1 MCAAQCYRAA
11 TVRERVLRPD
21 ILMGY
26 VHELL
31 SQVVSSLLRNK
42 LRSFLTMAGIAWGV
56 ASIVLIVA
64 MGDGFKQG
72 QRNNTKQLGESIVLV
87 FPGRTEK
94 QVGGQRAGRRI
105 RFTYDDI
112 DDIRTECY
120 LVSRVI
126 GELQNGALVASP
138 YNSGSFTINGVEPL
152 YAKIRTIP
160 IAQGRFLL
168 QPDETGAERVAV
180 LGDNVRKQL
189 FADRNT
195 ALGSQIF
202 LNGLPFR
209 IVGLMPAKNQNSSYN
224 GLDSD
229 KVYIPYTTMVRDLP
243 PKDPNFHPG
252 IVNDI
257 IYVPASLKEWKAAR
271 QQVLRVLGRNHEF
284 EPDDPGAVYI
294 WDTVESAELVDQIFV
309 SMTAFLGAIAVI
321 TLSLGGVGVLNIM
334 LVSVT
339 ERTRE
344 IGLRKAVGATRR
356 RIMLDFLVEGVLLA
370 VTSGVLGFLSA
381 YGLAS
386 AVNSLPL
393 KADMFAGLPVSGT
406 TTAWAFGALAI
417 VAIASALFP
426 AWRAASLTP
435 VEALRY
441 ER

>member
-1 MCAAQCYRAA
+1 
-11 TVRERVLRPD
+11 
-21 ILMGY
+21 MGY
-26 VHELL
+26 LSELL
-31 SQVVSSLLRNK
+31 SDVASSLLRNK
-42 LRSFLTMAGIAWGV
+42 LRSLLTMAGIAWGV

-72 QRNNTKQLGESIVLV
+72 QRNNTKQLGENIVLL

-112 DDIRTECY
+112 ADIRTECY

-126 GELQNGALVASP
+126 GELQNGAKVASA
-138 YNSGSFTINGVEPL
+138 YNSGSFTVNGVEPL
-152 YAKIRTIP
+152 YSKIRTIP
-160 IAQGRFLL
+160 IAHGRFLID
-168 QPDETGAERVAV
+168 PDETDAARVAV

-189 FADRNT
+189 FGARNT
-195 ALGSQIF
+195 AIGTNIF

-209 IVGLMPAKNQNSSYN
+209 IVGLMPSKNQNSSYN
-224 GLDSD
+224 GLDGD
-229 KVYIPYTTMVRDLP
+229 KIYVPYATMVRDLP
-243 PKDPNFHPG
+243 PKDDNFHPG

-257 IYVPASLKEWKAAR
+257 VYVPSSLTGWKAAR
-271 QQVLRVLGRNHEF
+271 QQVLRVLGRNHQF
-284 EPDDPGAVYI
+284 DVDDKGAVYI
-294 WDTVESAELVDQIFV
+294 WDTVESAELVDQIFI

-321 TLSLGGVGVLNIM
+321 TLTLGGVGVLNIM

-344 IGLRKAVGATRR
+344 IGLRKAIGARRR
-356 RIMLDFLVEGVLLA
+356 RIMADFLAEGVILA
-370 VTSGVLGFLSA
+370 GLSGLVGFLGA

-386 AVNSLPL
+386 LVNLLPQS
-393 KADMFAGLPVSGT
+393 DMFAGLPVKGA
-406 TTAWAFGALAI
+406 TTAWSFGALAV

-441 ER
+441 DR

>member
-1 MCAAQCYRAA
+1 
-11 TVRERVLRPD
+11 
-21 ILMGY
+21 MGY
-26 VHELL
+26 LRELL
-31 SQVVSSLLRNK
+31 AQVVSSLLRNK
-42 LRSFLTMAGIAWGV
+42 LRSLLTMAGIAWGV

-72 QRNNTKQLGESIVLV
+72 QRNNTKQLGENIVLL

-105 RFTYDDI
+105 RFDYDDI
-112 DDIRTECY
+112 RDIRTECY

-126 GELQNGALVASP
+126 GELQNGAKAASP
-138 YNSGSFTINGVEPL
+138 YNSGSFTVNGVEPL
-152 YAKIRTIP
+152 YSKIRTIP
-160 IAQGRFLL
+160 IAQGRFLVD
-168 QPDETGAERVAV
+168 PDDRNAERVAV

-189 FADRNT
+189 FGERTT

-209 IVGLMPAKNQNSSYN
+209 IVGLMPSKNQNSSYN
-224 GLDSD
+224 GLDGD
-229 KVYIPYTTMVRDLP
+229 KIYVPYSTMVRDLP
-243 PKDPNFHPG
+243 PKDENFHPG

-257 IYVPASLKEWKAAR
+257 IYVPSSLAHWKEAR
-271 QQVLRVLGRNHEF
+271 RQVMRVLARNHQF
-284 EPDDPGAVYI
+284 EPDDEGAVYF
-294 WDTVESAELVDQIFV
+294 WDTVESAEMVDRIFV
-309 SMTAFLGAIAVI
+309 SMTVFLGTIAVV
-321 TLSLGGVGVLNIM
+321 TLTLGGVGVMNIM

-344 IGLRKAVGATRR
+344 IGLRKAVGATRH
-356 RIMLDFLVEGVLLA
+356 RIMIDFLVEGVLLA
-370 VTSGVLGFLSA
+370 GLSGLLGFLGA

-386 AVNSLPL
+386 VVNSLPL
-393 KADMFAGLPVSGT
+393 KADMFAGLPVKGAT
-406 TTAWAFGALAI
+406 VAWSFGALAVI
-417 VAIASALFP
+417 AIASALFP

>member
-1 MCAAQCYRAA
+1 
-11 TVRERVLRPD
+11 
-21 ILMGY
+21 MGY
-26 VHELL
+26 LRELL
-31 SQVVSSLLRNK
+31 AQVVSSLLRNK

-64 MGDGFKQG
+64 MGDGFKLG
-72 QRNNTKQLGESIVLV
+72 QRNNTKQLGESIVLL

-105 RFTYDDI
+105 LFNYDDI
-112 DDIRTECY
+112 RDIRTECY
-120 LVSRVI
+120 LVNRVV
-126 GELQNGALVASP
+126 GELQNGVKVSSP
-138 YNSGSFTINGVEPL
+138 YNSGSFTVNGVEPL
-152 YAKIRTIP
+152 YSKIRTIP
-160 IAQGRFLL
+160 IAQGRFLVGA
-168 QPDETGAERVAV
+168 DENDAARVAV

-189 FADRNT
+189 FGERNT
-195 ALGSQIF
+195 ALGAQIF

-229 KVYIPYTTMVRDLP
+229 KIYVPYATVVRDLP
-243 PKDPNFHPG
+243 PKDDNFHPG

-257 IYVPASLKEWKAAR
+257 IYVPASLTEWKAAR
-271 QQVLRVLGRNHEF
+271 RQVLRVLGRNHQF
-284 EPDDPGAVYI
+284 DPTDQGAVYI

-321 TLSLGGVGVLNIM
+321 TLTLGGVGVMNIM

-344 IGLRKAVGATRR
+344 IGLRKAIGATRR
-356 RIMLDFLVEGVLLA
+356 RILIDFLVEGVLLA
-370 VTSGVLGFLSA
+370 SLSGVMGFLGA

-386 AVNSLPL
+386 LVNSLPL
-393 KADMFAGLPVSGT
+393 QSDMFGGLPVKAA
-406 TTAWAFGALAI
+406 TTAWSFGALA
-417 VAIASALFP
+417 VTAIASAVFP

>member
-1 MCAAQCYRAA
+1 
-11 TVRERVLRPD
+11 
-21 ILMGY
+21 MGY
-26 VHELL
+26 LRELL
-31 SQVVSSLLRNK
+31 SEVASSLLRNK
-42 LRSFLTMAGIAWGV
+42 LRSLLTMAGIAWGV

-72 QRNNTKQLGESIVLV
+72 QRNNTKQLGENIVLL

-112 DDIRTECY
+112 DDIRRECY
-120 LVSRVI
+120 RVSRVI
-126 GELQNGALVASP
+126 GELQNGAKVASA
-138 YNSGSFTINGVEPL
+138 YNSGSFTVNGVEPL
-152 YAKIRTIP
+152 YSKIRTIP
-160 IAQGRFLL
+160 IAQGRFLTDS
-168 QPDETGAERVAV
+168 DETDAERVAV

-189 FADRNT
+189 FGERST
-195 ALGSQIF
+195 ALDGQVF

-224 GLDSD
+224 GLDGD
-229 KVYIPYTTMVRDLP
+229 KIYVPYATMVRDLP
-243 PKDPNFHPG
+243 PKDDNFHPG

-257 IYVPASLKEWKAAR
+257 IYVPSSLTEWKAAR
-271 QQVLRVLGRNHEF
+271 RQVLRVLGRNHQF
-284 EPDDPGAVYI
+284 DTDDKGVVYI
-294 WDTVESAELVDQIFV
+294 WDTVESAELVDQIFI

-321 TLSLGGVGVLNIM
+321 TLTLGGVGVLNIM

-344 IGLRKAVGATRR
+344 IGLRKAIGATRH
-356 RIMLDFLVEGVLLA
+356 RIMIDFLAEGVILA
-370 VTSGVLGFLSA
+370 GLSGVVGFLGA

-386 AVNSLPL
+386 LVNSLPL
-393 KADMFAGLPVSGT
+393 KSDMFAGLPVKGA
-406 TTAWAFGALAI
+406 TTAWSFAALAV

>member
-1 MCAAQCYRAA
+1 MSY
-11 TVRERVLRPD
+11 L
-21 ILMGY
+21 
-26 VHELL
+26 HELL
-31 SQVVSSLLRNK
+31 SQVATSLFRNK

-72 QRNNTKQLGESIVLV
+72 QRNNTKQLGENIVLL

-94 QVGGQRAGRRI
+94 QVGGQRAGRRV
-105 RFTYDDI
+105 RFNCDDI
-112 DDIRTECY
+112 RDIRTECY
-120 LVSRVI
+120 LVSRVV
-126 GELQNGALVASP
+126 GELQNGAKAASP
-138 YNSGSFTINGVEPL
+138 YNSGSFTVNGVEPL
-152 YAKIRTIP
+152 YSKIRTIP
-160 IAQGRFLL
+160 IAQGRFLIE
-168 QPDETGAERVAV
+168 PDESDAERVAV
-180 LGDNVRKQL
+180 LGDNVRNQL
-189 FADRNT
+189 FGARNT
-195 ALGSQIF
+195 ALGSRIF

-224 GLDSD
+224 GLDGD
-229 KVYIPYTTMVRDLP
+229 KIYVPYATMVRDLP
-243 PKDPNFHPG
+243 PKDDNFHPG

-257 IYVPASLKEWKAAR
+257 IYVPSSLTGWKAAR
-271 QQVLRVLGRNHEF
+271 QQVLRVLGRNHQF
-284 EPDDPGAVYI
+284 EPDDKGAVYI
-294 WDTVESAELVDQIFV
+294 WDTVESAELVDRIFV

-321 TLSLGGVGVLNIM
+321 TLTLGGVGVLNIM

-344 IGLRKAVGATRR
+344 IGLRKAIGATRR
-356 RIMLDFLVEGVLLA
+356 RIMMDFLAEGVILA
-370 VTSGVLGFLSA
+370 GLSGVVGFLCA

-386 AVNSLPL
+386 LVNMLPQS
-393 KADMFAGLPVSGT
+393 DMFAGLPVKGA
-406 TTAWAFGALAI
+406 TTAWSFAALAI

>member
-1 MCAAQCYRAA
+1 
-11 TVRERVLRPD
+11 
-21 ILMGY
+21 MGY
-26 VHELL
+26 VRELL
-31 SQVVSSLLRNK
+31 AQVVSSLLRNK

-72 QRNNTKQLGESIVLV
+72 QRNNTKQLGENIVLL
-87 FPGRTEK
+87 FPGQTEK

-120 LVSRVI
+120 LVKRVI
-126 GELQNGALVASP
+126 GELQNGAKAASP
-138 YNSGSFTINGVEPL
+138 YNSGSFTVNGVEPQ
-152 YAKIRTIP
+152 YSQIRTIP
-160 IAQGRFLL
+160 IARGRFLIDADD
-168 QPDETGAERVAV
+168 QSSERVAV

-189 FADRNT
+189 FGERNIP
-195 ALGSQIF
+195 LDSQIF

-209 IVGLMPAKNQNSSYN
+209 IVGLMPAKSQNSSYN
-224 GLDSD
+224 GMDSD
-229 KVYIPYTTMVRDLP
+229 KIYIPYATMVRDLP
-243 PKDPNFHPG
+243 PKDENFHPG

-257 IYVPASLKEWKAAR
+257 IYVPASLSEWKAAR
-271 QQVLRVLGRNHEF
+271 QQVLRVLGRNHQF
-284 EPDDPGAVYI
+284 DPDDKGAVYI
-294 WDTVESAELVDQIFV
+294 WDTVESAELVDQIFI
-309 SMTAFLGAIAVI
+309 SMTFFLGTIAVV
-321 TLSLGGVGVLNIM
+321 TLTLGGVGVMNIM

-344 IGLRKAVGATRR
+344 IGLRKAIGATRR
-356 RIMLDFLVEGVLLA
+356 RILVDFLVEGVVLA
-370 VTSGVLGFLSA
+370 GLSGVLGFLAA

-386 AVNSLPL
+386 IVNAMPL
-393 KADMFAGLPVSGT
+393 QSDMFAGLPVRGA
-406 TTAWAFGALAI
+406 TTAWSFGALAVI
-417 VAIASALFP
+417 AIASAVFP

>member
-1 MCAAQCYRAA
+1 
-11 TVRERVLRPD
+11 
-21 ILMGY
+21 MGY
-26 VHELL
+26 LNELL
-31 SQVVSSLLRNK
+31 SEVASSLFRNK

-72 QRNNTKQLGESIVLV
+72 QRNNTKQLGENIVLL

-94 QVGGQRAGRRI
+94 QVGGQRAGRQI

-126 GELQNGALVASP
+126 GELQNGAKVASA
-138 YNSGSFTINGVEPL
+138 YNSGSFTVNGVEPL
-152 YAKIRTIP
+152 YSKIRTIP
-160 IAQGRFLL
+160 IAQGRFLID
-168 QPDETGAERVAV
+168 PDETAAERVAV

-189 FADRNT
+189 FGERPT
-195 ALGSQIF
+195 AIGTKIF

-224 GLDSD
+224 GLDGD
-229 KVYIPYTTMVRDLP
+229 KIYVPYSTMVRDLP
-243 PKDPNFHPG
+243 PKDDNFHPG

-257 IYVPASLKEWKAAR
+257 IYVPSSLTGWKAAR
-271 QQVLRVLGRNHEF
+271 QQVLRVLGRNHQF
-284 EPDDPGAVYI
+284 EPDDKGAVYI
-294 WDTVESAELVDQIFV
+294 WDTVESAELVDRIFV

-321 TLSLGGVGVLNIM
+321 TLTLGGVGVLNIM

-344 IGLRKAVGATRR
+344 IGLRKAIGATRR
-356 RIMLDFLVEGVLLA
+356 RIMMDFLAEGVILA
-370 VTSGVLGFLSA
+370 GLSGVVGFLCA

-386 AVNSLPL
+386 LVNMLPQS
-393 KADMFAGLPVSGT
+393 DMFAGLPVKGA
-406 TTAWAFGALAI
+406 TTAWSFAALAI

>member
-1 MCAAQCYRAA
+1 
-11 TVRERVLRPD
+11 
-21 ILMGY
+21 MGY
-26 VHELL
+26 IHELL
-31 SQVVSSLLRNK
+31 SQVASSLLRNK

-72 QRNNTKQLGESIVLV
+72 QRNNTKQLGESIVLL

-94 QVGGQRAGRRI
+94 QVGGQRAGRRV
-105 RFTYDDI
+105 RFDYDDI
-112 DDIRTECY
+112 RDIRTECF

-126 GELQNGALVASP
+126 GELQNGAKAGSP
-138 YNSGSFTINGVEPL
+138 YNSGTFTVNGVEPQ
-152 YAKIRTIP
+152 YSKIRTIP
-160 IAQGRFLL
+160 IAQGRFLADS
-168 QPDETGAERVAV
+168 DEENTERVAV

-189 FADRNT
+189 FGERTT

-202 LNGLPFR
+202 IDGLPYH
-209 IVGLMPAKNQNSSYN
+209 IVGLMPAKTQNSGYN
-224 GLDSD
+224 GMDSD
-229 KVYIPYTTMVRDLP
+229 KIYIPYSSMVRDLP
-243 PKDPNFHPG
+243 PTDENFHPG

-271 QQVLRVLGRNHEF
+271 RQVLRVLGRNHQF
-284 EPDDPGAVYI
+284 DPDDEGAVYI
-294 WDTVESAELVDQIFV
+294 WDTVESAELVDRIFI
-309 SMTAFLGAIAVI
+309 SMTAFLATIAVV
-321 TLSLGGVGVLNIM
+321 TLTLGGVGVMNIM

-344 IGLRKAVGATRR
+344 IGLRKAIGATRH
-356 RIMLDFLVEGVLLA
+356 RILIDFLVEGVMLA
-370 VTSGVLGFLSA
+370 GLSGILGFLGA

-386 AVNSLPL
+386 LVNAMPL
-393 KADMFAGLPVSGT
+393 QSDMFTGLPVSGS
-406 TTAWAFGALAI
+406 TTAWSFGALAVI
-417 VAIASALFP
+417 AIASAVFP

>member
-1 MCAAQCYRAA
+1 
-11 TVRERVLRPD
+11 
-21 ILMGY
+21 MGY
-26 VHELL
+26 LKELL
-31 SQVVSSLLRNK
+31 SDVASSLLRNK

-72 QRNNTKQLGESIVLV
+72 QRNSTKQLGENIVLL

-112 DDIRTECY
+112 ADIRTECY

-126 GELQNGALVASP
+126 GELQNGAKVASA
-138 YNSGSFTINGVEPL
+138 YNSGSFTVNGVEPM
-152 YAKIRTIP
+152 YSKIRTIP
-160 IAQGRFLL
+160 IAQGRFLID
-168 QPDETGAERVAV
+168 PDETDAARVAV

-189 FADRNT
+189 FGARNT
-195 ALGSQIF
+195 AIGTNIF

-209 IVGLMPAKNQNSSYN
+209 IVGLMPAKNQNNSYN
-224 GLDSD
+224 GLDGD
-229 KVYIPYTTMVRDLP
+229 KIYLPYATMVRDLP
-243 PKDPNFHPG
+243 PKDDNFHPG

-257 IYVPASLKEWKAAR
+257 IYVPSSLTDWKAAR
-271 QQVLRVLGRNHEF
+271 RQVLRVLGRNHQF
-284 EPDDPGAVYI
+284 EADDKGAVYI
-294 WDTVESAELVDQIFV
+294 WDTVENAELVDQIFI

-321 TLSLGGVGVLNIM
+321 TLTLGGVGVLNIM

-344 IGLRKAVGATRR
+344 IGLRKAIGATRR
-356 RIMLDFLVEGVLLA
+356 RIMADFLAEGVILA
-370 VTSGVLGFLSA
+370 VLSGLVGFLGA

-386 AVNSLPL
+386 LVNMLPQS
-393 KADMFAGLPVSGT
+393 DMFAGLPVKSA
-406 TTAWAFGALAI
+406 TAAWSFAALAV
-417 VAIASALFP
+417 VAVASALFP
-426 AWRAASLTP
+426 AWRASSLTP
-435 VEALRY
+435 VEALRD

>member
-1 MCAAQCYRAA
+1 
-11 TVRERVLRPD
+11 
-21 ILMGY
+21 MGY
-26 VHELL
+26 LQELL
-31 SQVVSSLLRNK
+31 SQVASSLLRNK

-72 QRNNTKQLGESIVLV
+72 QRNNTKQLGENIVLL

-105 RFTYDDI
+105 RFNYDDI
-112 DDIRTECY
+112 DDIRTECF

-126 GELQNGALVASP
+126 GELQNGAKVASA
-138 YNSGSFTINGVEPL
+138 YNSGSFTVNGVEPL
-152 YAKIRTIP
+152 YSKIRTIP
-160 IAQGRFLL
+160 IAQGRFLIE
-168 QPDETGAERVAV
+168 PDETDALRVAV

-189 FADRNT
+189 FGDRST
-195 ALGSQIF
+195 APGSQIF

-224 GLDSD
+224 GLDGD
-229 KVYIPYTTMVRDLP
+229 KIYVPYATMVRDMP
-243 PKDPNFHPG
+243 PKDDDFHPG

-257 IYVPASLKEWKAAR
+257 IYVPSSLTEWKAAR
-271 QQVLRVLGRNHEF
+271 QQVLRVLGRNHQF
-284 EPDDPGAVYI
+284 DTDDKGAVYV

-321 TLSLGGVGVLNIM
+321 TLTLGGVGVLNIM

-356 RIMLDFLVEGVLLA
+356 RIMMDFLAEGVILA
-370 VTSGVLGFLSA
+370 GLSGLMGFLGA

-386 AVNSLPL
+386 LVNSLPL
-393 KADMFAGLPVSGT
+393 QADMFAGLPVKGA
-406 TTAWAFGALAI
+406 TTAWSFGALAV
-417 VAIASALFP
+417 VAISSALFP

>member
-1 MCAAQCYRAA
+1 
-11 TVRERVLRPD
+11 
-21 ILMGY
+21 MGY
-26 VHELL
+26 LSELL
-31 SQVVSSLLRNK
+31 AQVSSSLLRNK

-72 QRNNTKQLGESIVLV
+72 QRNNTKQLGESIVLL

-120 LVSRVI
+120 QVTRVI
-126 GELQNGALVASP
+126 GELQNGAKVASA
-138 YNSGSFTINGVEPL
+138 YNSGSFTLNGVEPL
-152 YAKIRTIP
+152 YSKIRTIP
-160 IAQGRFLL
+160 IAQGRFLVDA
-168 QPDETGAERVAV
+168 DETAVERVAV

-189 FADRNT
+189 FGARNT
-195 ALGSQIF
+195 ALGTTIF
-202 LNGLPFR
+202 VNSMPFR
-209 IVGLMPAKNQNSSYN
+209 IVGLMPAKSQNSSYN

-229 KVYIPYTTMVRDLP
+229 KIYVPYTTMVRDVP
-243 PKDPNFHPG
+243 PKDDNFHPG

-257 IYVPASLKEWKAAR
+257 IYVPRSLTEWKAAR
-271 QQVLRVLGRNHEF
+271 QQVLRVLGRNHQF
-284 EPDDPGAVYI
+284 DPDDKGAVYI

-321 TLSLGGVGVLNIM
+321 TLTLGGVGVLNIM

-344 IGLRKAVGATRR
+344 IGLRKAVGATRL
-356 RIMLDFLVEGVLLA
+356 RIMMDFLAEGVILA
-370 VTSGVLGFLSA
+370 GLSGVLGFLGA

-386 AVNSLPL
+386 LVNSLPL
-393 KADMFAGLPVSGT
+393 QSDMFSGLPVKGS
-406 TTAWAFGALAI
+406 TTAWSFGALAV
-417 VAIASALFP
+417 VAIGSALFP

>member
-1 MCAAQCYRAA
+1 
-11 TVRERVLRPD
+11 
-21 ILMGY
+21 MGY
-26 VHELL
+26 LHELL

-42 LRSFLTMAGIAWGV
+42 LRSFLTMSGIAWGV

-72 QRNNTKQLGESIVLV
+72 QRNNTKQLGENIVLM

-112 DDIRTECY
+112 DDIRAECY

-126 GELQNGALVASP
+126 GELQNGAKVASP

-152 YAKIRTIP
+152 YSRIRTIP
-160 IAQGRFLL
+160 IAQGRFLVDA
-168 QPDETGAERVAV
+168 DETNGERVAV

-189 FADRNT
+189 FGDRNT
-195 ALGSQIF
+195 ALGSQIS

-209 IVGLMPAKNQNSSYN
+209 IAGLMPAKNQNSSYN
-224 GLDSD
+224 GLDGD
-229 KVYIPYTTMVRDLP
+229 KIYIPYTTMVRDLP
-243 PKDPNFHPG
+243 PKDDNFHPG

-257 IYVPASLKEWKAAR
+257 IYVPASLAHWKDAR
-271 QQVLRVLGRNHEF
+271 HQVMRVLARNHQF
-284 EPDDPGAVYI
+284 EPDDPGAVYV

-321 TLSLGGVGVLNIM
+321 TLTLGGVGVLNIM

-356 RIMLDFLVEGVLLA
+356 RIMIDFLAEGIMLA
-370 VTSGVLGFLSA
+370 GVSGVMGFLGA

-386 AVNSLPL
+386 LVNSLPL
-393 KADMFAGLPVSGT
+393 QSDMFAGLPVKGT
-406 TTAWAFGALAI
+406 TTAWSFSALAV